1 VKAVTAEIPGD
12 EHVEVRRYC
21 WLRHDEV
28 QRLDAL
34 SHKLRS
40 LNGESTSRIHRAP
53 LLSSLLLTGL
63 ERAESK
69 APTLDVFT
77 EHGARFVY
85 PLTLEDVERVKRLRQ
100 SLWPAPKGRP
110 SLESLYAALIRLAL
124 QATETNKSFARK
136 LAARALRASESA

>member
-1 VKAVTAEIPGD
+1 MKATIAESPGD
-12 EHVEVRRYC
+12 EHVEVRRFC

-28 QRLDAL
+28 PRLDAL

-40 LNGESTSRIHRAP
+40 LNGESTGRIHRAP

-63 ERAESK
+63 ELAESK
-69 APTLDVFT
+69 APTLEGFT
-77 EHGARFVY
+77 GHGLRYVY
-85 PLTLEDVERVKRLRQ
+85 PLTLEDVARVKRLSR

-110 SLESLYAALIRLAL
+110 TLESLHAALMRLAL
-124 QATETNKSFARK
+124 QVAETDESFARE